1 MSIQPG
7 FRGEPKAGTRVS
19 SPVRREVSMRL
30 YAQEFAAIAGIMFS
44 FVLILMIAFT

>member
-1 MSIQPG
+1 VSIHTV
-7 FRGEPKAGTRVS
+7 FRGELKPRTGVT

-30 YAQEFAAIAGIMFS
+30 YAQEFAALAGIMFS